1 MQQIV
6 FNSALRTRSTVQRF
20 YVPKPLPDESITVK
34 FNGKPIPSIV
44 QINYQCNQLVM
55 NQDKE

>member
-1 MQQIV
+1 M

-20 YVPKPLPDESITVK
+20 YVPKPLSDEAITVR
-34 FNGKPIPSIV
+34 FNGKPIPSII

-55 NQDKE
+55 NQDRD